1 MADFLQNIL
10 DSRLFLNLLNRS
22 FAAGI
27 LVLAVLVL
35 RLLLKKAPKW
45 THCVLWAFVALR
57 LVLPLG
63 IVSPLSVFGALQSQ
77 PNGSVEYF
85 HAGGGSEKPLVEFD
99 TVRVE
104 APKDPDDTLV
114 QIPNGLAVTRHRVS
128 RYLPPLEALW
138 LAGLA
143 GMAIYALVSLLRLRR
158 RVAASIPLG
167 DGVFACDGID
177 APFILGIFRPRIY
190 LPAALSEPQLSH
202 VLAHERAHLARR
214 DHWWKPLGFALLT
227 VYWFHPLLWLAYI
240 LFCRDI
246 ELACDERVLR
256 GLDEPSRLD
265 YSQSLLDLS
274 RPRAALACPLAFG
287 ETGMRE
293 RIKAALRY
301 KKPAFWI
308 VLAGVAVCAIAAV
321 CFLTNPAYST
331 TVSPEEEQMLRQMM
345 NEHGYSNLHLHTD
358 VLYNRSGS
366 AWCLLAKND
375 EMYMIVRR
383 RGFRFSESG
392 EGNPYEGYMD
402 VPKFYPGPLAYWVRG
417 KDARVDRPVGDNQ
430 FYDLRKEKTV
440 GAVGLRAMRVPYP
453 PSTQGEPTQEAAQP
467 LTGPLLT
474 IQCDDQSIAA
484 YEAFLW
490 STEWSD
496 DGSGISADGLYA
508 EDVIREDAKKIP
520 VVQYTGDFSETVRAD
535 AECTEKSL
543 TVYADPSMQAVVQF
557 ADPDGDWIETLRQYG
572 SGRYWCC
579 QQVRLRGEY
588 VPAAKEYN
596 SSCYNCIFCLEI
608 PAVKEAVPEE
618 FQELFGDF
626 PSVPAG
632 ELRKEPVVVTDQ
644 YARLHNKRLWD
655 DFYTKVQAG
664 QPADVVLAFYLSG
677 KEYADKPVF
686 TSLRYDGS
694 EFHMRRDSSRT
705 GFGSEFYES
714 ETYRYLLVF
723 DTEQRVS
730 VMLSDELYD
739 DADALMEAVEA
750 AREDRVSAMAWLE
763 HPPIEVL
770 FWKKDVLEGP

>member
-10 DSRLFLNLLNRS
+10 SSSLFMNLLNRS

-27 LVLAVLVL
+27 LVLAVLAL
-35 RLLLKKAPKW
+35 RLLLKKAPRW

-57 LVLPLG
+57 LMLPLG
-63 IVSPLSVFGALQSQ
+63 IVSPLSMFGALQSQ
-77 PNGSVEYF
+77 SNGGVEYF

-99 TVRVE
+99 TVRIE
-104 APKDPDDTLV
+104 APEDPDDTLV
-114 QIPNGLAVTRHRVS
+114 QIPNGLAVTRHRAS
-128 RYLPPLEALW
+128 GYLPPLEALW

-143 GMAIYALVSLLRLRR
+143 GMALYAFVSLHRLRR
-158 RVAASIPLG
+158 RVAASIPMDG
-167 DGVFACDGID
+167 GVFACDEID
-177 APFILGIFRPRIY
+177 APFILGLFRPRIY
-190 LPAALSEPQLSH
+190 LPAELSEPQLSH

-214 DHWWKPLGFALLT
+214 DHWWKPLGYALLA
-227 VYWFHPLLWLAYI
+227 VHWFSPLLWLGYFV
-240 LFCRDI
+240 FCRDI

-256 GLDEPSRLD
+256 ELDEPARLD

-287 ETGMRE
+287 ETGVRE

-308 VLAGVAVCAIAAV
+308 VLAAVAVCAIAAV

-345 NEHGYSNLHLHTD
+345 NAHGYSARNLQTD
-358 VLYNRSGS
+358 VLYNRSGN
-366 AWCLLAKND
+366 AWCLLAVNEHD
-375 EMYMIVRR
+375 YMIVRR
-383 RGFRFSESG
+383 RGNEFSESG
-392 EGNPYEGYMD
+392 GGNPYKDYMD
-402 VPKFYPGPLAYWVRG
+402 VPKFYLGPLAYWVRG

-430 FYDLRKEKTV
+430 FYDLHREKSAGLV
-440 GAVGLRAMRVPYP
+440 GFAARRVPYP
-453 PSTQGEPTQEAAQP
+453 EKAPEELPKPVQGS
-467 LTGPLLT
+467 LLR
-474 IQCDDQSIAA
+474 IQCGGT
-484 YEAFLW
+484 EFGAFESLGA
-490 STEWSD
+490 STEWNEDGTSVTAQGEDVADVIRKNKDVIPGGVD
-496 DGSGISADGLYA
+496 DGSYFGIELPEENVELVEDG
-508 EDVIREDAKKIP
+508 
-520 VVQYTGDFSETVRAD
+520 
-535 AECTEKSL
+535 L
-543 TVYADPSMQAVVQF
+543 TVYWEATVNPIFNYADINGVNWR
-557 ADPDGDWIETLRQYG
+557 GELRYHG
-572 SGRYWCC
+572 PGKYWCC
-579 QQVRLRGEY
+579 QEVLVRGDY
-588 VPAAKEYN
+588 VPAAEDYN
-596 SSCYNCIFCLEI
+596 TTTYNCIFYLEI
-608 PAVKEAVPEE
+608 PEEEETVPEE

-655 DFYTKVQAG
+655 EFYAKVHSG

-686 TSLRYDGS
+686 TSLRYDGT
-694 EFHMRRDSSRT
+694 EFHMLRDSSRT

-723 DTEQRVS
+723 DTERGVS
-730 VMLSDELYD
+730 VLLSDELYD

-750 AREDRVSAMAWLE
+750 AREDPVNAMAWTE

-770 FWKKDVLEGP
+770 YWKKDAVEGP